1 MCDLAD
7 SMRNGDKRPARRVD
21 AREPLEKLGLLHLKP
36 SECSVAAA
44 GKGVTTRKPDRPQ
57 RWM

>member
-7 SMRNGDKRPARRVD
+7 SMRNDKKPARRVD
-21 AREPLEKLGLLHLKP
+21 AREPLEKFGLLHLKH
-36 SECSVAAA
+36 SERNAVPA
-44 GKGVTTRKPDRPQ
+44 GKTVTSLKSDRAR